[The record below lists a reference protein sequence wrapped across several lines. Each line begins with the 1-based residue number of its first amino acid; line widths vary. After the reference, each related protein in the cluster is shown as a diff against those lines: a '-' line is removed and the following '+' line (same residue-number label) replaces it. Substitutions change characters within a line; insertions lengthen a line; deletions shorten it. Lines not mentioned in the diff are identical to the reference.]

1 MCGILGYLS
10 YSETISNQKFE
21 QALDFIYHRGP
32 DDWGVEFH
40 KYDELSYYQ
49 GFRRLSILDLSSAGH
64 QPMSFEDLSITFNG
78 EVYNFQEI
86 REELIKLGYSF
97 HSNTDTEVILKSIHR
112 WGIDKA
118 VSRFNG
124 MFAIAIFNKRN
135 NELTLVRDR
144 LGIKPIYYY
153 HENQTFIYSS
163 EIKPIIQFD
172 NIDKSIDSSSLYKYL
187 SVGYVPANAT
197 LFKSINVVLPGEIL
211 VFQDNQLNRR
221 NYWSVAEKFNARE
234 INTDSEESQKQELKK
249 LISSS
254 VKYRMISDVPL
265 GTFLSGGVDSSLVTA
280 VMQSLSDKP
289 INTFSIGFKEKEYNE
304 ANFAK
309 EIANHLG
316 TNHFELYLS
325 LDEAKGMIPD
335 LFKKLDQPF
344 GDSSAIPMLMVS
356 ALAKQNV
363 TVALSGD
370 GGDELFCGYRLYD
383 QALELQKY
391 KLIAKLA
398 KSFRKPLFDTGFL
411 KSNFKYLNPLFAD
424 SDKNIVNSGNMSS
437 QLFIRDLLLNTDQKV
452 KPLFETTYYK
462 TNNIQELNMLI
473 NIDSYLHDDILKKVD
488 FATMAASLES
498 RVPLLDHRIVEYSFN
513 IPHGLKYKDGVKK
526 HILKEVLYDYIPKE
540 MMDRPKKGFSVPVIE
555 WLHNDLYYL
564 VEESIDEIVIREQ
577 DIFDYNTVKDLV
589 ERFNKQPNNY
599 FTNSIMWNFVVFQQW
614 YKQNIL

>member
-10 YSETISNQKFE
+10 YSETISNQQFE

-40 KYDELSYYQ
+40 KHNELNYYQ

-64 QPMSFEDLSITFNG
+64 QPMSFENLCITFNG
-78 EVYNFQEI
+78 EVYNFQEV
-86 REELIKLGYSF
+86 REDLIKLGYSF
-97 HSNTDTEVILKSIHR
+97 HSNTDTEVILKSIHQ

-124 MFAIAIFNKRN
+124 MFAIAIFNKQN

-172 NIDKSIDSSSLYKYL
+172 DIDKSIDSSSLHKYL
-187 SVGYVPANAT
+187 SVGYVPADAT
-197 LFKSINVVLPGEIL
+197 LFKHINVVLPGEIL
-211 VFQDNQLNRR
+211 VFHDNQLKRR
-221 NYWSVAEKFNARE
+221 KYWSVDEKFNARE
-234 INTDSEESQKQELKK
+234 ISTDSEESQKQELKN
-249 LISSS
+249 LIASS

-265 GTFLSGGVDSSLVTA
+265 GTFLSGGVDSSLVSA

-325 LDEAKGMIPD
+325 LDEAKEMIPD

-391 KLIAKLA
+391 KSIAKFV
-398 KSFRKPLFDTGFL
+398 KPIRKPLFNAGFL
-411 KSNFKYLNPLFAD
+411 KSNYKYLNPLFAD

-437 QLFIRDLLLNTDQKV
+437 QMFVRDLLLNTGQKV
-452 KPLFETTYYK
+452 KPLFETLHYK
-462 TNNIQELNMLI
+462 TKNIQELNMLI

-513 IPHGLKYKDGVKK
+513 IPHRMKYKDGVKK

-564 VEESIDEIVIREQ
+564 VEDSIDEKVIREQ
-577 DIFDYNTVKDLV
+577 QLFDYSAVKDLV
-589 ERFNKQPNNY
+589 ERFNNQPNNY